1 MQERIKAIKDLF
13 GAIIVFFVLICLQ
26 IWYILTGNE

>member
-1 MQERIKAIKDLF
+1 MKNKIKAVADLF
-13 GAIIVFFVLICLQ
+13 GAIGVFFVLICLQ